1 MTGTCGAGW
10 GWGALGGDGG
20 LALPCG
26 VWLFMSSLQSGTGM
40 WSGGGGGVAVSEGSR
55 GCCCV
60 GGGAGGG
67 RRGDVGIGGC
77 IVLTARVVRE
87 KGPLTL
93 ASGAQIWATNWFL
106 YKKKDSGALF
116 DPHLDGSR
124 YLIVISLI
132 T

>member
-1 MTGTCGAGW
+1 MLTRSAW
-10 GWGALGGDGG
+10 MAQLPRQ
-20 LALPCG
+20 LARDNPN
-26 VWLFMSSLQSGTGM
+26 FRSLWEEGYVAEKQVAITQSAAH
-40 WSGGGGGVAVSEGSR
+40 SYHLS
-55 GCCCV
+55 
-60 GGGAGGG
+60 
-67 RRGDVGIGGC
+67 IGNVKKQT

-116 DPHLDGSR
+116 DPHLDYFR

>member
-1 MTGTCGAGW
+1 MVCIIF
-10 GWGALGGDGG
+10 ALRIMPGIVDTKI
-20 LALPCG
+20 LL
-26 VWLFMSSLQSGTGM
+26 VTSLVTKLVLHQCIL
-40 WSGGGGGVAVSEGSR
+40 SR
-55 GCCCV
+55 
-60 GGGAGGG
+60 AGGWTT
-67 RRGDVGIGGC
+67 IY

-116 DPHLDGSR
+116 DPHLDCFR

-132 T
+132 A

>member
-1 MTGTCGAGW
+1 MRI
-10 GWGALGGDGG
+10 
-20 LALPCG
+20 
-26 VWLFMSSLQSGTGM
+26 
-40 WSGGGGGVAVSEGSR
+40 SR
-55 GCCCV
+55 S
-60 GGGAGGG
+60 
-67 RRGDVGIGGC
+67 

-106 YKKKDSGALF
+106 YKKKGSGALF
-116 DPHLDGSR
+116 DPHLAYFG